1 MLFQLDDW
9 YLGEVNFVKNIIK
22 SLFGN
27 NPKVSEQ
34 VPTVEAVEIGLQTQT
49 HDYRNSHLNVGYSQ
63 SVGIQRDHNE
73 DAIFALTTS
82 INSGGEGIM
91 EFGLYIVADGMGGH
105 QHGEIASEVAIRSLA
120 GHVTRKVFTPM
131 FNTKPTQPSES
142 IQEIMRDGM
151 LEAHRAI
158 IRTAPGGGTTMTSL
172 LLLGNQ
178 MTVAHVGDSRA
189 YTILEDG
196 NIQCLTR
203 DHSLVNR
210 LLELGQLTLE
220 EAATHPQ
227 RNVLYRALGQG
238 EPFEPDIQSIHLVQ
252 NHYLLVCSDGLWGVI
267 PEATISQIVIGSI
280 NPTQA
285 CEKLVEAANEA
296 GGPDNISVILV
307 MLPK

>member
-1 MLFQLDDW
+1 
-9 YLGEVNFVKNIIK
+9 VKNILK

-27 NPKVSEQ
+27 NQKVTEQ
-34 VPTVEAVEIGLQTQT
+34 VSPVVTVENGLQAQP
-49 HDYRNSHLNVGYSQ
+49 HDHRNNHIIVGYSQ

-73 DAIFALTTS
+73 DALFTLTTS
-82 INSGGEGIM
+82 LNSNEGAS
-91 EFGLYIVADGMGGH
+91 ESGLYIIADGMGGH
-105 QHGEIASEVAIRSLA
+105 QHGEIASDVAIRSLA
-120 GHVTRKVFTPM
+120 GYVTRKVFTPIL
-131 FNTKPTQPSES
+131 NPKPSQPSET

-158 IRTAPGGGTTMTSL
+158 IKSAPGGGTTMTSI
-172 LLLGNQ
+172 LLLGDQ

-189 YTILEDG
+189 YTILQDG

-210 LLELGQLTLE
+210 LIELGQLTLE

-227 RNVLYRALGQG
+227 RNVLYRTLGLG
-238 EPFEPDIQSIHLVQ
+238 EPFEPDIQTIHLVH
-252 NHYLLVCSDGLWGVI
+252 NHYLLICSDGLWGVI
-267 PEATISQIVIGSI
+267 PESEITKIVAESTD
-280 NPTQA
+280 PSQA

>member
-9 YLGEVNFVKNIIK
+9 YLGETNFVKNIIK
-22 SLFGN
+22 SLFGS

-34 VPTVEAVEIGLQTQT
+34 VPPVEAVENGLQTQP
-49 HDYRNSHLNVGYSQ
+49 HDHRNSHLTVGYSQ
-63 SVGIQRDHNE
+63 SVGLQRDHNE
-73 DAIFALTTS
+73 DALFTLTTS
-82 INSGGEGIM
+82 LNSGEGIM
-91 EFGLYIVADGMGGH
+91 ELGLYIIADGMGGH

-120 GHVTRKVFTPM
+120 GQVTRKVFTPM
-131 FNTKPTQPSES
+131 FNTKPSQPSES
-142 IQEIMRDGM
+142 LQEIMRDGM

-172 LLLGNQ
+172 LLVGNQ

-189 YTILEDG
+189 YTIMQDG
-196 NIQCLTR
+196 NMQCLTR

-210 LLELGQLTLE
+210 LIELGQLTLE

-238 EPFEPDIQSIHLVQ
+238 EPFEPDIQTIHMVQ
-252 NHYLLVCSDGLWGVI
+252 NHYLLICSDGLWGVI
-267 PEATISQIVIGSI
+267 PETTISKIVAESI
-280 NPTQA
+280 NPSQA